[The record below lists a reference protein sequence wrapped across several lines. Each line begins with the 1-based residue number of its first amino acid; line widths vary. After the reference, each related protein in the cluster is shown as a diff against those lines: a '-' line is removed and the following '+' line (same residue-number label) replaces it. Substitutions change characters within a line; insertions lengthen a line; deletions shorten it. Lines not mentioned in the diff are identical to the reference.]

1 MLASIV
7 QPLDLGNVIVI
18 VKFIAMTT
26 LPQIMKIY
34 SYFAQQFIFCNHT
47 KYVKSELINMT
58 QAWDKEKISVPD
70 RN

>member
-34 SYFAQQFIFCNHT
+34 S
-47 KYVKSELINMT
+47 
-58 QAWDKEKISVPD
+58 
-70 RN
+70 